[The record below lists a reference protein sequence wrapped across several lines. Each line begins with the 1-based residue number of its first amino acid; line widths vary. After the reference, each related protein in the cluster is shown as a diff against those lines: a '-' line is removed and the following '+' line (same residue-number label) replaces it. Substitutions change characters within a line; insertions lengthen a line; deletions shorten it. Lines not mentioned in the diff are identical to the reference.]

1 MPCTASGYVT
11 KTRVNNSLGT
21 WNIPRIL
28 FNGIENFLGLGGG
41 EGGGGQGTGR
51 EGRVNRRM
59 PGRGRGD
66 VSVLGRVVWG
76 VVSRRVRRIYT
87 TCGVFDD
94 SYEVC
99 KRNQISERCFVG
111 PLAILGNQVAPLY
124 SALKKPQVP
133 TNIYRS

>member
-66 VSVLGRVVWG
+66 VSVLGCVVWG
-76 VVSRRVRRIYT
+76 VVSRRVYT
-87 TCGVFDD
+87 LRAVFLMMRTKCAKGTKYP
-94 SYEVC
+94 SVVLWVL
-99 KRNQISERCFVG
+99 SLF
-111 PLAILGNQVAPLY
+111 
-124 SALKKPQVP
+124 
-133 TNIYRS
+133 